1 MTFAIRTVKNGS
13 VTVNGVQ
20 FFVGKDTNLPYDGR
34 WDGKRF
40 AFALYYIGDRQQ
52 MVIAL
57 WGTEEYYKSY
67 ERTLETSLKNH
78 EICGTGELWYWSW
91 FYPSK
96 DFLVSR
102 WEAESDP
109 EWKWWAALEIC
120 HATHDESYMDLMR
133 VKA

>member
-13 VTVNGVQ
+13 VTVNGIQ
-20 FFVGKDTNLPYDGR
+20 FFVGVDNDQPYDGR
-34 WDGKRF
+34 WEDKRF

-57 WGTEEYYKSY
+57 WGTEEYYKCR
-67 ERTLETSLKNH
+67 ERTDEDHQKNRD
-78 EICGTGELWYWSW
+78 ICGDGDTWYWTW

-96 DFLVSR
+96 DFLVTC
-102 WEAESDP
+102 WEAENDP

-133 VKA
+133 VKS